1 MAVDFQPFRE
11 VLLRLEPSI
20 AHKALD
26 RPEVIYPAPDHADAL
41 DPSRV
46 LVVGG
51 RGVGKSFWTS
61 VLADEESRRLVSMEY
76 PNLGLDQVDVEL
88 GYHEGALGSRS
99 VAPTWQKLRRAL
111 DISFDS
117 ETIWQSVLL
126 RAIAPEEGPKS
137 FIDRVE
143 WVQQYPEIYE
153 DLVINADLA
162 LQRDNRVKLLVFD
175 ALDLLGQDWGTIRT
189 LTKGLL
195 ILARE
200 MSARRSIR
208 LKVFMRRDQFEDLRR
223 NPFPDFSKLATAAV
237 HLRWKTIDLYGA
249 LYTYLWKDDRSRRTF
264 QALCKTVGID
274 ADDDSFP
281 RILKR
286 DEHKQHMLFSS
297 IAGEFMGTNAK
308 RGKVYTWIPKHLAD
322 AFGDTSL
329 RSFLLALREA
339 AREGTQQQHLAIDYK
354 GINTGVLKAS
364 ETRLDELKEDHPWVE
379 IALTALEGLAV
390 PCPREDFLARWKERS
405 TIDTIRSASSESRP
419 TAPIELDLSADNDQ
433 EESLLKAMID
443 IGIAEER
450 GSQRINVPD
459 IFRVAAKMKRKGG
472 VPPRKR

>member
-1 MAVDFQPFRE
+1 MAIDLQPIRE
-11 VLLRLEPSI
+11 VLRSLAPSL

-61 VLADEESRRLVSMEY
+61 VLAHEDLRRQISTEY
-76 PNLGLDQVDVEL
+76 PKLGLHQVDVEL
-88 GYHEGALGSRS
+88 GYCEGALGSRS
-99 VAPTWQKLRRAL
+99 VAPSSRMLRRAL
-111 DISFDS
+111 DKSLDS

-126 RAIAPEEGPKS
+126 RAIAPEEGPES

-143 WVQQYPEIYE
+143 WVHLHPERYE
-153 DLVINADLA
+153 DIVINADLE
-162 LQRDNRVKLLVFD
+162 LHRNNRVKLLVFD
-175 ALDLLGQDWGTIRT
+175 ALDLLARDWGTIRT

-237 HLRWKTIDLYGA
+237 HLRWKAVDLYGA
-249 LYTYLWKDDRSRRTF
+249 LYTYFWKDDRSRRTF
-264 QALCKTVGID
+264 QALCNTVGID
-274 ADDDSFP
+274 ADGDSFP

-286 DEHKQHMLFSS
+286 DEHKQHMLFSA
-297 IAGEFMGTNAK
+297 IAGEFMGTNVK
-308 RGKVYTWIPKHLAD
+308 RGRVYTWIPKHLAD
-322 AFGDTSL
+322 AFGETSL

-339 AREGTQQQHLAIDYK
+339 AREGAQQQHLAIDYK

-379 IALTALEGLAV
+379 IALRALEGLTV
-390 PCPREDFLARWKERS
+390 PCPREDFLARWEERS
-405 TIDTIRSASSESRP
+405 TMDAIRSASSESRP

-450 GSQRINVPD
+450 GLHRINVTD

>member
-1 MAVDFQPFRE
+1 MAVDFQPIRE
-11 VLLRLEPSI
+11 VLLRLDPSI

-26 RPEVIYPAPDHADAL
+26 RPEIIYPAPDHADAL

-61 VLADEESRRLVSMEY
+61 VLANEDTKRLISTEY
-76 PNLGLDQVDVEL
+76 PKLGLDQVDVAL
-88 GYHEGALGSRS
+88 GYCEGAIGSRS
-99 VAPTWQKLRRAL
+99 VAPSSHMLRKAL
-111 DISFDS
+111 ENSFDS

-126 RAIAPEEGPKS
+126 KALAPEEGPES
-137 FIDRVE
+137 FIARVE
-143 WVQQYPEIYE
+143 WVQQHPEGYE
-153 DLVINADLA
+153 DLVINADRA
-162 LQRDNRVKLLVFD
+162 LQRDNRLKLLVFD
-175 ALDLLGQDWGTIRT
+175 ALELLAKDWGTIRT

-208 LKVFMRRDQFEDLRR
+208 LKVFMRRDHFEDLRR

-237 HLRWKTIDLYGA
+237 HLRWQTVDLYGA
-249 LYTYLWKDDRSRRTF
+249 LFTYFWKDDRSRRTF
-264 QALCKTVGID
+264 QALCNTVGID
-274 ADDDSFP
+274 ADGDSFP

-286 DEHKQHMLFSS
+286 DEHKQYTLFSA
-297 IAGEFMGTNAK
+297 IAGEFMGSNAK
-308 RGKVYTWIPKHLAD
+308 RGRVYTWIPRHLAD
-322 AFGDTSL
+322 AFGETSL

-379 IALTALEGLAV
+379 IALRALEGLTV

-405 TIDTIRSASSESRP
+405 TMDAIRSASSESRP

-450 GSQRINVPD
+450 GSQRINAPD